1 MKKTILAA
9 AVLSALG
16 AASSAMAQTA
26 PDTTQHKQ
34 DQHVIP
40 ASAHTVSYNVGLASE
55 YSYRGISQSDNK
67 AALSAGA
74 DYSHASGVYVGAWAS
89 TIKWLEKGGYYTSS
103 DIELDLYGG
112 YKLEVAKDTTVDLGV
127 LKYVY
132 PGDKV
137 AGVVHPNT
145 TELYAALNYK
155 TYGVKYS
162 HSVTNL
168 FGFADSEG
176 SQYLDLY
183 ANIDIAE
190 GTQLNLHVGKQN
202 VENSTVGDYTDYKI
216 GVTKDFGF
224 ASGSLAYVKTTGDA
238 TDAAKGTAFEDWYE
252 GRVIASITKTF

>member
-16 AASSAMAQTA
+16 AASNVMAQAAA
-26 PDTTQHKQ
+26 PAA
-34 DQHVIP
+34 P
-40 ASAHTVSYNVGLASE
+40 ASPHTISYNVGLASE

-67 AALSAGA
+67 PALSAGA
-74 DYSHASGVYVGAWAS
+74 DYSHASGLYLGTWAS
-89 TIKWLEKGGYYTSS
+89 TITWLEDTGVYDKSKL
-103 DIELDLYGG
+103 ELDLYGG
-112 YKLEVAKDTTVDLGV
+112 YKLEVAKDTTVDVGV

-137 AGVVHPNT
+137 AGAVHPNT

-168 FGFADSEG
+168 FGFADSKN

-190 GTQLNLHVGKQN
+190 GTQLNLHYGKTN
-202 VENSTVGDYTDYKI
+202 VRNSSVADYADYKI

-238 TDAAKGTAFEDWYE
+238 TDAADGTPFEDWYK

>member
-16 AASSAMAQTA
+16 AASNAVAQTA
-26 PDTTQHKQ
+26 A
-34 DQHVIP
+34 P
-40 ASAHTVSYNVGLASE
+40 ASAHTVAYNVGLASE

-67 AALSAGA
+67 PALSAGA
-74 DYSHASGVYVGAWAS
+74 DYSHASGFYLGTWAS
-89 TIKWLEKGGYYTSS
+89 TITWLEDTAAYDKSKV
-103 DIELDLYGG
+103 ELDLYGG
-112 YKLEVAKDTTVDLGV
+112 FKKEVAKDTTVDLGV

-155 TYGVKYS
+155 TYGIKYS

-168 FGFADSEG
+168 FGLADSKN

-190 GTQLNLHVGKQN
+190 GTQLNLHYGKQN
-202 VENSTVGDYTDYKI
+202 VKNSSVSDYADYKI

-238 TDAAKGTAFEDWYE
+238 TDAAKGTALEDWFD